1 MGDLSINQLP
11 RNNSRTGQSCQPGQ
25 KNGKRPQIHSYILHL
40 TSSRW
45 QIFLKHVMF
54 LWFGNF
60 SFAIFS
66 CSKCIW
72 AQISLRK
79 INAIKWIATS
89 FSDEFGFSCLGQGPW
104 KVWTAVENQR
114 KFRLD
119 GFGAPSANWQ
129 VQTKVRKVQFSFF
142 FFFNITWPAVSP
154 KKSKITS
161 SRGNFFSRFH
171 DSCPPCGRLKNS
183 QNMQHSENGE
193 SQNSN
198 DSQAVSFSMWC
209 FSHIWWFFF

>member
-1 MGDLSINQLP
+1 MSLTEDGRSFHKSIAAKQLSFRQLYTLH
-11 RNNSRTGQSCQPGQ
+11 SRTGRSSQLGQ
-25 KNGKRPQIHSYILHL
+25 KNHKRPQIHSYILHL

-54 LWFGNF
+54 LWFENV
-60 SFAIFS
+60 SFAIF
-66 CSKCIW
+66 CCTKCIW

-89 FSDEFGFSCLGQGPW
+89 FSGEFGFSWLGQGPW

-114 KFRLD
+114 EFRLD

-142 FFFNITWPAVSP
+142 LTLHGRQSL

-161 SRGNFFSRFH
+161 SRGNFFFLVFMTAALRVE
-171 DSCPPCGRLKNS
+171 D
-183 QNMQHSENGE
+183 
-193 SQNSN
+193 
-198 DSQAVSFSMWC
+198 
-209 FSHIWWFFF
+209 

>member
-1 MGDLSINQLP
+1 MLNLLTERKTLASLKEDGRSFHKSIAAKQLSFRQLYTLH
-11 RNNSRTGQSCQPGQ
+11 SRTGRSCQLGQ

-45 QIFLKHVMF
+45 QMFLKRVVF
-54 LWFGNF
+54 LWFENV
-60 SFAIFS
+60 SFAIFC

-89 FSDEFGFSCLGQGPW
+89 FSDEFGFSWLGQGPW

-114 KFRLD
+114 EFRLD

-129 VQTKVRKVQFSFF
+129 VQAKVRKVQFSFF
-142 FFFNITWPAVSP
+142 
-154 KKSKITS
+154 
-161 SRGNFFSRFH
+161 
-171 DSCPPCGRLKNS
+171 
-183 QNMQHSENGE
+183 
-193 SQNSN
+193 
-198 DSQAVSFSMWC
+198 
-209 FSHIWWFFF
+209 